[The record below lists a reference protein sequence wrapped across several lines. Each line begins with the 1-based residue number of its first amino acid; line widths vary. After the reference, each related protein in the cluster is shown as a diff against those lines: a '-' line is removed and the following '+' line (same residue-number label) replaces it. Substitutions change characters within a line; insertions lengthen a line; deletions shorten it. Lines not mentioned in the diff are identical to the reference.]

1 MNHYE
6 NTFVIDAQLP
16 DEVIQEKAAHYQE
29 VVSANKGE
37 ILHVEV
43 WGNRKLAYQIRKKTH
58 GYYVFMQFSAPPEAI
73 EEFERALR
81 LDESI
86 LRYLTV
92 LIDAKAIRRDS
103 EEDVGQKEPTGTR
116 PKASRRQ
123 AE

>member
-1 MNHYE
+1 MNYYE

-16 DEVIQEKAAHYQE
+16 DEVIQEKAARYQE
-29 VVSANKGE
+29 AVSANKGE
-37 ILHVEV
+37 ILHVEM
-43 WGNRKLAYQIRKKTH
+43 WGSRKLAYQMRKKTH

-73 EEFERALR
+73 GEVERALR

-92 LIDAKAIRRDS
+92 LIDEKAIRKGS
-103 EEDVGQKEPTGTR
+103 EEEATQKEPGGTR
-116 PKASRRQ
+116 PKTSRRQ